1 MAYRDQ
7 WKMLHLLNTSMRGAL
22 KETELIEMGID
33 CYPDTI
39 QYLTDDGIVEMDGT
53 GAYSLNPMVRRMLN
67 KFMIAMGPGDMKEIY
82 VDVPSCFIVMPFS
95 EEWSDT
101 VFYDFIQPAVI
112 KSKMECVRG
121 DMIPRVGK
129 LSENIVK
136 QIQRAGLVIADISAP
151 NANVFYE
158 LGIADTIGRDV
169 FLLYEKNI
177 EQSLPADIQGA
188 HYYAYDRNN
197 IPESVE
203 RFAESLI
210 QWKADYR
217 VDITLK
223 YCRK

>member
-7 WKMLHLLNTSMRGAL
+7 WKMLHLLNTSMRGTL

-39 QYLTDDGIVEMDGT
+39 QYLKNDGIVEMDSAGL
-53 GAYSLNPMVRRMLN
+53 YSLNPMVQRMCN
-67 KFMIAMGPGDMKEIY
+67 KFMIAMGPADMKEIY
-82 VDVPSCFIVMPFS
+82 VDVPSCFVVMPFS
-95 EEWSDT
+95 EEWSNT

-112 KSKMECVRG
+112 QSKMECVRG

-136 QIQRAGLVIADISAP
+136 QIQRAGLVIADISIS

-158 LGIADTIGRDV
+158 LGMADTIGRDV
-169 FLLYEKNI
+169 FLLYEKSA

-188 HYYAYDRNN
+188 HYFAYNRNDLT
-197 IPESVE
+197 EEVK
-203 RFAESLI
+203 RFSDNLV
-210 QWKADYR
+210 QWKTDNR

>member
-22 KETELIEMGID
+22 TETQLIEMGID

-39 QYLTDDGIVEMDGT
+39 HYLRDCGIVEADSAGV
-53 GAYSLNPMVRRMLN
+53 YNLNPLVRRMLN
-67 KFMIAMGPGDMKEIY
+67 TFMVAMGPGDMKEIY
-82 VDVPSCFIVMPFS
+82 VDVPSCFIIMPFS
-95 EEWSDT
+95 EGWSNT
-101 VFYDFIQPAVI
+101 VFYDFIQPAVLN
-112 KSKMECVRG
+112 SDMECVRG
-121 DMIPRVGK
+121 DMIPRVGR

-136 QIQRAGLVIADISAP
+136 QIQRTGLVIADISVP

-177 EQSLPADIQGA
+177 EQNLPADIQGA
-188 HYYAYDRNN
+188 HYYAYDRND
-197 IPESVE
+197 
-203 RFAESLI
+203 LI
-210 QWKADYR
+210 QSTRDLTNELLKWKADKKA
-217 VDITLK
+217 DITLK

>member
-22 KETELIEMGID
+22 KETELIEMGVD

-39 QYLTDDGIVEMDGT
+39 QLLKGEGIVEMDSSGV
-53 GAYSLNPMVRRMLN
+53 YSLNPVVGRMLN
-67 KFMIAMGPGDMKEIY
+67 KFMIAMGAGGMKEIY

-95 EEWSDT
+95 EQWSNK
-101 VFYDFIQPAVI
+101 VFYNFIQPAVK
-112 KSKMECVRG
+112 KSEMECVRG

-136 QIQRAGLVIADISAP
+136 QIQKAGLVIADISVP

-158 LGIADTIGRDV
+158 LGIADTMGRDV
-169 FLLYEKNI
+169 FLLYEKSA
-177 EQSLPADIQGA
+177 EQNLPADIQGA
-188 HYYAYDRNN
+188 HYFAYNSNN
-197 IPESVE
+197 ITEEVE
-203 RFAESLI
+203 RFADNLI
-210 QWKADYR
+210 QWKTENR

>member
-7 WKMLHLLNTSMRGAL
+7 WKMLHLLNTSMHGAL

-53 GAYSLNPMVRRMLN
+53 RTYSLNPLVRRMLN
-67 KFMIAMGPGDMKEIY
+67 KFMITMGPAEMKEIY
-82 VDVPSCFIVMPFS
+82 VDIPSCFIVMPFS
-95 EEWSDT
+95 EEWSNT
-101 VFYDFIQPAVI
+101 VFYDFIKPAVI

-129 LSENIVK
+129 LAENIVK
-136 QIQRAGLVIADISAP
+136 HIQRAGLVIADISVP

-169 FLLYEKNI
+169 FLLYEKNT
-177 EQSLPADIQGA
+177 EQNLPADIQGA

-197 IPESVE
+197 IRGSVE

-210 QWKADYR
+210 QWKKDYR
-217 VDITLK
+217 VDNTLK

>member
-39 QYLTDDGIVEMDGT
+39 QYLKDDGIVEMDSS
-53 GAYSLNPMVRRMLN
+53 GAYSLNPIVRRMLN
-67 KFMIAMGPGDMKEIY
+67 KFMIAMGAGDMKELY

-95 EEWSDT
+95 EKWSDT

-112 KSKMECVRG
+112 KAKMECVRG
-121 DMIPRVGK
+121 DMITRVGK

-136 QIQRAGLVIADISAP
+136 QIQRTGLVIADISVT

-169 FLLYEKNI
+169 FLLYEKHI
-177 EQSLPADIQGA
+177 EQNLPADIQGA

-203 RFAESLI
+203 RFAESLL
-210 QWKADYR
+210 QWKENYR

>member
-1 MAYRDQ
+1 
-7 WKMLHLLNTSMRGAL
+7 
-22 KETELIEMGID
+22 
-33 CYPDTI
+33 
-39 QYLTDDGIVEMDGT
+39 
-53 GAYSLNPMVRRMLN
+53 
-67 KFMIAMGPGDMKEIY
+67 
-82 VDVPSCFIVMPFS
+82 
-95 EEWSDT
+95 
-101 VFYDFIQPAVI
+101 
-112 KSKMECVRG
+112 
-121 DMIPRVGK
+121 

-177 EQSLPADIQGA
+177 EQNLPADIQGA